1 MVLTIQWN
9 DLRDYEHGQEQ
20 LQRLHSLR
28 DRIFVLSPRL
38 RATLEIVETLERL
51 EGTNILVE
59 AESRSESAHYRRQ
72 FLYELKTYETLTKGF
87 LESARSLEHRM
98 EGILTMVRLC
108 PSNTKSS
115 IYLSLATNLSS
126 TAQLSAALNL
136 RDQATGVDISRGV
149 LKLTTEIV
157 SDSTTVRVITFV
169 TLVFMPATF
178 IAVSRAPF
186 SPLSVRSVVLTFLDG
201 ARYQSIH
208 LFSIGVG
215 CGLPSFAQILDIR
228 RSGRSTHASNHRM
241 LVLLQSAYG
250 GIEAQEGGELE
261 TQQAVQE

>member
-20 LQRLHSLR
+20 LQRLQYLR

-38 RATLEIVETLERL
+38 RATLEIIETLERL
-51 EGTNILVE
+51 EGADVLTE
-59 AESRSESAHYRRQ
+59 AETSSESAQYRRQ
-72 FLYELKTYETLTKGF
+72 FSYELKTYETLTKGF
-87 LESARSLEHRM
+87 LESAQSLEHRM

-108 PSNTKSS
+108 PSNTKS
-115 IYLSLATNLSS
+115 IVYLSLATDISS
-126 TAQLSAALNL
+126 TAQLSAALSL

-178 IAVSRAPF
+178 VAVSRVLFALLFLHP
-186 SPLSVRSVVLTFLDG
+186 VILTFCRRCSVPISLHTLLRG
-201 ARYQSIH
+201 RMRASKFRPNSGYS
-208 LFSIGVG
+208 
-215 CGLPSFAQILDIR
+215 SFWR
-228 RSGRSTHASNHRM
+228 FH
-241 LVLLQSAYG
+241 
-250 GIEAQEGGELE
+250 
-261 TQQAVQE
+261 